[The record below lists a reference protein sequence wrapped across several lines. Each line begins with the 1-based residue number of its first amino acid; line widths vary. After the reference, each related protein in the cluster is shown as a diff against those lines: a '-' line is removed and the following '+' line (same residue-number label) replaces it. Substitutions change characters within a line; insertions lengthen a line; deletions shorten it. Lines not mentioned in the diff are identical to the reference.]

1 MDEELK
7 SFLCKGVW
15 GFDPSESYLIFKEDN
30 TGKVCTSLYHISFD
44 DIKYSEQL
52 VVSSGLCKLICSE
65 FKWKSTII
73 TPLDLTNAS
82 NDNKA
87 PRLIGQLN
95 LEITLTGDLPPESRK
110 SHGQSKLV
118 NRGCLTDDAFRPKS
132 FTINIEDGS
141 FTTPISRHSQPSRID
156 KHPYTK
162 RLLFDTSPLPLESE
176 WKNSGAKALFDP
188 DGVQYWDYREFV
200 GYYSN

>member
-95 LEITLTGDLPPESRK
+95 RANLSIGAASLTMLSDRNLSLSTLRMA
-110 SHGQSKLV
+110 
-118 NRGCLTDDAFRPKS
+118 R
-132 FTINIEDGS
+132 
-141 FTTPISRHSQPSRID
+141 SRHLSLVTLNR
-156 KHPYTK
+156 
-162 RLLFDTSPLPLESE
+162 
-176 WKNSGAKALFDP
+176 
-188 DGVQYWDYREFV
+188 RE
-200 GYYSN
+200 